1 MVSPSKEDVS
11 NEINNLVTKYSE
23 YYMRNGSS
31 VGRIAT
37 GRTKEGERE
46 GAVGEG
52 EGGVGGKK
60 EERGEV
66 HASSARG
73 RPSSPIPGPLWGV
86 NHRGWKEPAPRIHR
100 FSEPSAGAPGR
111 RTAFYF
117 ATFRAVASRRWP
129 TLCPSRFLLQ
139 PLFLNKERQREK
151 ESSFILFRKVGINL
165 NLP

>member
-23 YYMRNGSS
+23 YYMRNASS
-31 VGRIAT
+31 VAT
-37 GRTKEGERE
+37 GRTKERERE

-86 NHRGWKEPAPRIHR
+86 NHRG
-100 FSEPSAGAPGR
+100 
-111 RTAFYF
+111 
-117 ATFRAVASRRWP
+117 
-129 TLCPSRFLLQ
+129 
-139 PLFLNKERQREK
+139 
-151 ESSFILFRKVGINL
+151 
-165 NLP
+165 

>member
-1 MVSPSKEDVS
+1 M
-11 NEINNLVTKYSE
+11 
-23 YYMRNGSS
+23 
-31 VGRIAT
+31 

-86 NHRGWKEPAPRIHR
+86 NHRG
-100 FSEPSAGAPGR
+100 
-111 RTAFYF
+111 
-117 ATFRAVASRRWP
+117 
-129 TLCPSRFLLQ
+129 
-139 PLFLNKERQREK
+139 
-151 ESSFILFRKVGINL
+151 
-165 NLP
+165 